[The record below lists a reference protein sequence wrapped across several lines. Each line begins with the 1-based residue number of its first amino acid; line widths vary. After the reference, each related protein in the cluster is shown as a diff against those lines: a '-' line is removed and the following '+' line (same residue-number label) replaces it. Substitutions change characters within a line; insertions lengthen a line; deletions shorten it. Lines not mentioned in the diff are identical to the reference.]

1 MDAREFRKEA
11 EAGRVSVSD
20 LLDALER
27 AEKRIRKL
35 QHAVDRLMARLEQ
48 YEPTAS
54 TTDESDATTTTDYS
68 LSGEE
73 KRRRVRRSKPERCG
87 RRPNCEKLDR
97 VQRWVDVYP
106 DATTAADCVLVRIR
120 FAWRLSDANQAE
132 FVGYRLYRRRGQ
144 RDPAQPDGLLPRAE
158 YGIEIVATLAYLTTV
173 MRLSQDRAC
182 ELLDFFWALPLRK
195 SQANALLDQL
205 AKHWQ
210 PEFDVLCEL
219 IVYALV
225 VHSDETSWPI
235 GDDNTSLW
243 VFLSQLHSVFKFGV
257 HKDRPTLEQTL
268 PPDVFQGTVVSDDA
282 TVYRQRYASAQKCW
296 AHLLRKA
303 IKLALLYPEKPAYQ
317 QFLDDLLAV
326 YRRAKRHQVDQRLS
340 AAGRD
345 RKVAELHDAV
355 WDVCEPH
362 RNLWENPQ
370 SPHEHDFSNVVHE
383 LFRLVEQDEL
393 FTFVRRPEVAATN
406 NESERTLRGPALDRG
421 EGRTSKTCWGARRRS
436 VLVSVLDSLRKNLNP
451 FRLASVAAELARW
464 GREGISLFRQQLA
477 ALKAPCAAASI
488 AGIHVPQRE

>member
-11 EAGRVSVSD
+11 EAGRASLSD
-20 LLDALER
+20 VLDALER
-27 AEKRIRKL
+27 LERRVHTLERENHILKT
-35 QHAVDRLMARLEQ
+35 RLEK
-48 YEPTAS
+48 YEPPPPANSQDTS
-54 TTDESDATTTTDYS
+54 PTDYS

-73 KRRRVRRSKPERCG
+73 KRRRSRRSKPERCG
-87 RRPNCEKLDR
+87 RRPNREKHDR
-97 VQRWVDVYP
+97 VQRWIDVYP
-106 DATTAADCVLVRIR
+106 EAAAPADCVLVRLR
-120 FAWRLSDANQAE
+120 YAWRLSDANKAE

-144 RDPAQPDGLLPRAE
+144 RDVAQPDGLLPRGE

-182 ELLDFFWALPLRK
+182 ELLDFFWGLPLKK

-205 AKHWQ
+205 AKHWE
-210 PEFDVLCEL
+210 PEFDALCEL

-225 VHSDETSWPI
+225 VHTDETSWPI

-243 VFLSQLHSVFKFGV
+243 VFLSKLHSVFKFGV
-257 HKDRPTLEQTL
+257 HKDKPTLEQTL
-268 PPDVFQGTVVSDDA
+268 PPQVFQGTVVSDDA
-282 TVYRQRYASAQKCW
+282 TVYQQRYASAQKCW

-303 IKLALLYPEKPAYQ
+303 IKLALLYPEKSAYQ
-317 QFLDDLLAV
+317 QLLDELLAV
-326 YRRAKRHQVDQRLS
+326 YRRAKRHQEDQRLS
-340 AAGRD
+340 PAGRN

-355 WDVCEPH
+355 WDACEPH
-362 RNLWENPQ
+362 RALWEKPQ
-370 SPHEHDFSNVVHE
+370 SPDEHDFSNLVHE

-421 EGRTSKTCWGARRRS
+421 EGRTSKTARGGRRRS

-451 FRLASVAAELARW
+451 FRLSSVAAELVRW
-464 GREGISLFRQQLA
+464 GRDGISLFRQQLA
-477 ALKAPCAAASI
+477 ALKAQLAPASL